1 MPSHD
6 NKKIIQSILD
16 EGAKLT
22 KDLDKL
28 KSIAELSGVYVNDAF
43 QILGLQ
49 TDAETA
55 MERLMKNLSAFP
67 VIQIAAQ
74 KLIQEQ

>member
-6 NKKIIQSILD
+6 NKKIIQSILL

-43 QILGLQ
+43 QILGMQ

-67 VIQIAAQ
+67 VIQIAAR
-74 KLIQEQ
+74 KLLLEK

>member
-1 MPSHD
+1 MPNHD
-6 NKKIIQSILD
+6 QKIIIQSILL

-22 KDLDKL
+22 KDMDKL
-28 KSIAELSGVYVNDAF
+28 KSIAELSGIYVDDAF
-43 QILGLQ
+43 QILGMQ

-55 MERLMKNLSAFP
+55 MERLMKNLSTFP

-74 KLIQEQ
+74 KLLLKK

>member
-1 MPSHD
+1 MPNHD
-6 NKKIIQSILD
+6 QKKIIQSILL

-22 KDLDKL
+22 KDMDKL
-28 KSIAELSGVYVNDAF
+28 KSIAELSGVYVDDAF
-43 QILGLQ
+43 QILGMQ

-74 KLIQEQ
+74 KLLLKK

>member
-6 NKKIIQSILD
+6 NKKIIQSILL

-43 QILGLQ
+43 QILGMQ

-74 KLIQEQ
+74 KLLLEK